1 MAQVTI
7 QINSR
12 QYAIACGAGEE
23 AHINELARILDSK
36 AKLLTQSGIQ
46 INENQLLAMV
56 GLLVADELQDAKQK
70 GGVPEVK
77 TQVVE
82 KIVEVPVEKIVEK
95 VVEVPVEKIVE
106 KTVEVPVEKIVE
118 VPVEKI
124 VEKVVEVPVEK
135 VVEKTVEVPVEK
147 IVEVEKVVEVP
158 VEKIVEKTVE
168 VPVEKIV
175 EVPVEKVVEKI
186 VEVEKEG
193 SQNVDFSALDANI
206 AAQIDTVKNQIN
218 LLANDIKS
226 W

>member
-12 QYAIACGAGEE
+12 EYAVACGAGEE
-23 AHINELARILDSK
+23 AHIIELSKILNEK
-36 AKLLTQSGIQ
+36 AKLLTQSGMQ

-56 GLLVADELQDAKQK
+56 GLLVADELQEAKQTN
-70 GGVPEVK
+70 PASEVK

-82 KIVEVPVEKIVEK
+82 KI
-95 VVEVPVEKIVE
+95 
-106 KTVEVPVEKIVE
+106 
-118 VPVEKI
+118 
-124 VEKVVEVPVEK
+124 
-135 VVEKTVEVPVEK
+135 
-147 IVEVEKVVEVP
+147 VEVP

-186 VEVEKEG
+186 VEVPVEKIVEKTVEVPVEKIIEVEK
-193 SQNVDFSALDANI
+193 SSAANPDFSALDEDIFQKIN
-206 AAQIDTVKNQIN
+206 DVKNQIN

>member
-77 TQVVE
+77 KKKCKGIM
-82 KIVEVPVEKIVEK
+82 KI
-95 VVEVPVEKIVE
+95 
-106 KTVEVPVEKIVE
+106 
-118 VPVEKI
+118 
-124 VEKVVEVPVEK
+124 
-135 VVEKTVEVPVEK
+135 
-147 IVEVEKVVEVP
+147 
-158 VEKIVEKTVE
+158 
-168 VPVEKIV
+168 
-175 EVPVEKVVEKI
+175 
-186 VEVEKEG
+186 
-193 SQNVDFSALDANI
+193 F
-206 AAQIDTVKNQIN
+206 
-218 LLANDIKS
+218 
-226 W
+226 